1 MSGCAYNV
9 LEGAAAQAVVL
20 EVGIYRNASPP
31 PSGSGIPNKRW
42 GRGGGVKYAEKPVGN
57 RGGGRA
63 TAKKTGLLVVAHALF
78 LQIKTTLSILN
89 SEVSQLATASLHGIV
104 RGLL

>member
-1 MSGCAYNV
+1 MSGCTYNV
-9 LEGAAAQAVVL
+9 LEGAAAQAMVL

-31 PSGSGIPNKRW
+31 PPTQVYRTKGG
-42 GRGGGVKYAEKPVGN
+42 GGAGGGGVKYAEKPVGN

-78 LQIKTTLSILN
+78 LQIKPP
-89 SEVSQLATASLHGIV
+89 
-104 RGLL
+104 